1 MKFILLALICCTG
14 VFAVPPEEVIYES
27 WVHYAVEFGKAYT
40 ADDTTE
46 AQYYTN
52 AYHPNF
58 IDLDVCGI
66 L

>member
-1 MKFILLALICCTG
+1 MKFILLALLCCTG
-14 VFAVPPEEVIYES
+14 VFAQPPEDVIYES
-27 WVHYAVEFGKAYT
+27 WLHYITEFGKGYT
-40 ADDTTE
+40 ADDVTE

-58 IDLDVCGI
+58 IDLDVYGI